1 MPKQAL
7 SQLPV
12 GKAIIRVLVH
22 FLQEIECTEFD
33 ETLHKLANTILLQAY
48 SCFDCI
54 NVSRCSYTT
63 TFICLGSVRSH
74 SQIILVYEVILYLP
88 VAKHTSVHYI

>member
-12 GKAIIRVLVH
+12 GKAIVRVLDD

-33 ETLHKLANTILLQAY
+33 ENLHKLANILLQAY
-48 SCFDCI
+48 CCFDCV

-63 TFICLGSVRSH
+63 AFVLCHYHRVLVLYFEY
-74 SQIILVYEVILYLP
+74 ILCNWV
-88 VAKHTSVHYI
+88 

>member
-22 FLQEIECTEFD
+22 FLQEIEYTEFD
-33 ETLHKLANTILLQAY
+33 ETLHKLANILQPAY

-54 NVSRCSYTT
+54 NVSRCSYTK